1 MIYLT
6 GDTHRDFDRVFDFC
20 ADNDTTPDDVLI
32 ILGDAGIN
40 FFLDD
45 RDHELKKWLSTLE
58 VTLLCI
64 HGNHEERPF
73 MIDSYVEKEW
83 RDGIVYCEEEFP
95 NLLFA
100 KDGEIYDLEGRK
112 AIAIGGAYSVD
123 KFARLRGG
131 APWFPTEQPSDEIM
145 DDVERALDRAGWRVD
160 AVLSH
165 TTPLKYEP
173 TEEFLESID
182 QSTVDSSTEEWL
194 DVIEDR
200 LSYERWYCGHFHCD
214 KKDGRITILYEDF
227 EELF

>member
-40 FFLDD
+40 FFLDE
-45 RDHELKKWLSTLE
+45 RDYKLKKQLSTLE

-73 MIDSYVEKEW
+73 MIDSYIEKEW
-83 RDGIVYCEEEFP
+83 HGGVVFYEEEFP

-100 KDGEIYDLEGRK
+100 KDGEIYDLEGRS

-123 KFARLRGG
+123 KFYRLQNHL
-131 APWFPTEQPSDEIM
+131 PWFPTEQPTDEIM
-145 DDVERALDRAGWRVD
+145 DDVERALDKVNWRVD

-173 TEEFLESID
+173 TEEFLDSID

-194 DVIEDR
+194 DVIENR